1 MKILIAED
9 DYVNRRFLF
18 KFFSQYGDCDMVV
31 NGEEAVSAVMF
42 SLEEDE
48 PYDLICL
55 DIMMPKLDGLKAL
68 KMISSIEKDN
78 SINKNKLSKKFVITA
93 LDNAKDVQRDL
104 RKGQISHVFYITKRF
119 LVRRHSLG
127 GVGGDHSGGHGDSS
141 IHHRAGSPAPEIE
154 PTFE

>member
-31 NGEEAVSAVMF
+31 NGEEAVTAVMF
-42 SLEEDE
+42 SVEEDE

-78 SINKNKLSKKFVITA
+78 YVSQDKVSKKFVITA
-93 LDNAKDVQRDL
+93 LDNVKDVEKAFEL
-104 RKGQISHVFYITKRF
+104 GCEVYVTKPINTAK
-119 LVRRHSLG
+119 LIEVMKKLKL
-127 GVGGDHSGGHGDSS
+127 DSVTS
-141 IHHRAGSPAPEIE
+141 
-154 PTFE
+154 

>member
-9 DYVNRRFLF
+9 DYINRRFLF

-31 NGEEAVSAVMF
+31 NGEEAVSAFMF

-68 KMISSIEKDN
+68 KMISSIEKDKH
-78 SINKNKLSKKFVITA
+78 INQDKLSEKFVITA
-93 LDNAKDVQRDL
+93 LDNAKDVQKAFEL
-104 RKGQISHVFYITKRF
+104 GCEVYVTKPINTAKLIEVMRKLEFDVNIDKKN
-119 LVRRHSLG
+119 L
-127 GVGGDHSGGHGDSS
+127 
-141 IHHRAGSPAPEIE
+141 
-154 PTFE
+154 

>member
-31 NGEEAVSAVMF
+31 NGEEAVTAFMF

-48 PYDLICL
+48 PYDVICL

-78 SINKNKLSKKFVITA
+78 RISQDKLSKKFVITA
-93 LDNAKDVQRDL
+93 LDNVRDVEKAFELGCEVYATKPINTAKLIEVMKKLKLDVNL
-104 RKGQISHVFYITKRF
+104 
-119 LVRRHSLG
+119 
-127 GVGGDHSGGHGDSS
+127 
-141 IHHRAGSPAPEIE
+141 
-154 PTFE
+154 

>member
-31 NGEEAVSAVMF
+31 NGEEAVTAFMF
-42 SLEEDE
+42 SLEDEE

-68 KMISSIEKDN
+68 KMISSVEKEKHI
-78 SINKNKLSKKFVITA
+78 SENKLSKKFVITA
-93 LDNAKDVQRDL
+93 LDNVKNVEKAFELGCEVYVTKPINTAKIIEVM
-104 RKGQISHVFYITKRF
+104 KR
-119 LVRRHSLG
+119 LKL
-127 GVGGDHSGGHGDSS
+127 DSS
-141 IHHRAGSPAPEIE
+141 FS
-154 PTFE
+154 

>member
-31 NGEEAVSAVMF
+31 NGEEAVTAFMF

-55 DIMMPKLDGLKAL
+55 DIMMPKMDGLKAL
-68 KMISSIEKDN
+68 KMISSIENERHISKD
-78 SINKNKLSKKFVITA
+78 KLPKKFVITA
-93 LDNAKDVQRDL
+93 LDNVKDVEKAFEL
-104 RKGQISHVFYITKRF
+104 GCEVYVTKPINTAK
-119 LVRRHSLG
+119 L
-127 GVGGDHSGGHGDSS
+127 
-141 IHHRAGSPAPEIE
+141 IE
-154 PTFE
+154 VMKKLKIDE

>member
-31 NGEEAVSAVMF
+31 NGEEAVTAFMF

-68 KMISSIEKDN
+68 KMISSIEEDN
-78 SINKNKLSKKFVITA
+78 KISQHKTSKKFVITA
-93 LDNAKDVQRDL
+93 LDNVKDVEKAFEL
-104 RKGQISHVFYITKRF
+104 GCEVYVTKPINTAK
-119 LVRRHSLG
+119 L
-127 GVGGDHSGGHGDSS
+127 
-141 IHHRAGSPAPEIE
+141 IE
-154 PTFE
+154 VMKKLKLDA

>member
-31 NGEEAVSAVMF
+31 NGEEAVTAFMF

-78 SINKNKLSKKFVITA
+78 NISQEKLSKKFVITA
-93 LDNAKDVQRDL
+93 LDNVKDVEKAFEL
-104 RKGQISHVFYITKRF
+104 GCEVYVTKPINTAK
-119 LVRRHSLG
+119 L
-127 GVGGDHSGGHGDSS
+127 
-141 IHHRAGSPAPEIE
+141 IE
-154 PTFE
+154 VMTKLNLNVNFSDKEF

>member
-31 NGEEAVSAVMF
+31 NGEEAVKAFMF
-42 SLEEDE
+42 ALDEED

-68 KMISSIEKDN
+68 KMISSIEKDKQVN
-78 SINKNKLSKKFVITA
+78 NESAAKKFVITA
-93 LDNAKDVQRDL
+93 LDNAKDVKKAFEL
-104 RKGQISHVFYITKRF
+104 GCEVYVTKPINTEK
-119 LVRRHSLG
+119 L
-127 GVGGDHSGGHGDSS
+127 
-141 IHHRAGSPAPEIE
+141 IE
-154 PTFE
+154 VMKKLKLDEV

>member
-31 NGEEAVSAVMF
+31 NGEEAVTAFMF

-78 SINKNKLSKKFVITA
+78 KINQDKLSKKFVITA
-93 LDNAKDVQRDL
+93 LDNVKDVEKAFEL
-104 RKGQISHVFYITKRF
+104 GCEVYVTKPINTAK
-119 LVRRHSLG
+119 L
-127 GVGGDHSGGHGDSS
+127 
-141 IHHRAGSPAPEIE
+141 IE
-154 PTFE
+154 VMTKLKLNVNFSDKDF

>member
-1 MKILIAED
+1 MRILIAED

-31 NGEEAVSAVMF
+31 NGEEAVTAFMF

-68 KMISSIEKDN
+68 KMISSIEKEKHVSRDRI
-78 SINKNKLSKKFVITA
+78 SEKFVITA
-93 LDNAKDVQRDL
+93 LDNAKDVEKAFELGCEVYVTKPVNTAKLIEVMKKLKLDPDL
-104 RKGQISHVFYITKRF
+104 DKEN
-119 LVRRHSLG
+119 L
-127 GVGGDHSGGHGDSS
+127 
-141 IHHRAGSPAPEIE
+141 
-154 PTFE
+154 

>member
-31 NGEEAVSAVMF
+31 NGEEAVTAFMF

-78 SINKNKLSKKFVITA
+78 NISQDKLSKKFVITA
-93 LDNAKDVQRDL
+93 LDNVKDVEKAFEL
-104 RKGQISHVFYITKRF
+104 GCEVYVTKPINTAK
-119 LVRRHSLG
+119 L
-127 GVGGDHSGGHGDSS
+127 
-141 IHHRAGSPAPEIE
+141 IE
-154 PTFE
+154 VMTKLNLNVDFSDKDF

>member
-18 KFFSQYGDCDMVV
+18 KFFSKYGDCDMVV

-55 DIMMPKLDGLKAL
+55 DIMMPKLDGLKTL
-68 KMISSIEKDN
+68 KMISSIEREN
-78 SINKNKLSKKFVITA
+78 PINKDKLSKKFMITA
-93 LDNAKDVQRDL
+93 LDNAKDVQRAFEL
-104 RKGQISHVFYITKRF
+104 GCEVYVTKPINTEK
-119 LVRRHSLG
+119 L
-127 GVGGDHSGGHGDSS
+127 
-141 IHHRAGSPAPEIE
+141 IE
-154 PTFE
+154 VMKKLKIDTNIDE